1 MGIFNADGSQAGA
14 CGNATRCVGALLMRQ
29 HNSERAVVHTV
40 AGALHV
46 QWWEDVVPS
55 SSGCGSV
62 EHSPGLAQERAGWVE
77 VDMNLPRFGW
87 EEVPLQAAAPRVS
100 TADLGLCHG
109 PLRGGVAVS
118 VGNPHVVFFLDTE
131 VSLADVDLEAPARQ
145 VQALSLF
152 PEGVNVSLAQ
162 CRDDGRFIDLRV
174 YERGAGE
181 TGACGTGAC
190 ATFAAA
196 RRLGKC
202 PPAAD
207 ICFASG
213 RLHLRGRK
221 TDGHLLMAGEAVEVF
236 TGTLAP
242 PLALLLEDR

>member
-1 MGIFNADGSQAGA
+1 
-14 CGNATRCVGALLMRQ
+14 
-29 HNSERAVVHTV
+29 
-40 AGALHV
+40 
-46 QWWEDVVPS
+46 
-55 SSGCGSV
+55 V
-62 EHSPGLAQERAGWVE
+62 EQPPELAQERAGWVE
-77 VDMNLPRFGW
+77 VDMDLPRFGW
-87 EEVPLQAAAPRVS
+87 EEVPLQATAPRVS

-118 VGNPHVVFFLDTE
+118 VGNPHVVFFLDAE
-131 VSLADVDLEAPARQ
+131 ASLADVDLAAPATQ

-162 CRDDGRFIDLRV
+162 CRDEGRSIDLRV

-196 RRLGKC
+196 RRLGMC
-202 PPAAD
+202 QPAAD

-213 RLHLRGRK
+213 RLYLREREA
-221 TDGHLLMAGEAVEVF
+221 DGHLLMAGEAVEVF